1 MVRQLLAIELPLF
14 LKKSYAFWTNNN
26 DGKSLQIINKQEVR
40 IESILTSWL
49 KKGGAFIELP
59 PPGGG
64 NSMGA
69 LERYF
74 YATVAAIEIYGRYIS
89 NSVI

>member
-1 MVRQLLAIELPLF
+1 MVWHLLAIELPLF
-14 LKKSYAFWTNNN
+14 LKKSYAFWTNHN
-26 DGKSLQIINKQEVR
+26 DGKSLQIINKQGVR

-49 KKGGAFIELP
+49 KRG
-59 PPGGG
+59 
-64 NSMGA
+64 GA